1 MNVAESTINDS
12 QNPNMIELEQLS
24 LHTLKI
30 VAENI
35 PSNVHQMANEVWI
48 CVSKLKIKKCQSML
62 RDS

>member
-1 MNVAESTINDS
+1 MNVAESTVNDS

-48 CVSKLKIKKCQSML
+48 GVSKLKI
-62 RDS
+62 